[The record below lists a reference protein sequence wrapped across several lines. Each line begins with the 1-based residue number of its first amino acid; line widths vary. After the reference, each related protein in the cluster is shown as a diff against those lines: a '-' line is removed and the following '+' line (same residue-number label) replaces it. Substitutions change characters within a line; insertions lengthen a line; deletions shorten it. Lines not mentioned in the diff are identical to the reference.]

1 MRVLLAEDDNEAAGY
16 VERGLEKLGHR
27 VVRASNGED
36 ALQFGITERFDMIV
50 LDRMMPKREGLD
62 VLRGLRSA
70 DIETPVLVLTAMGG
84 ISDRVDGL
92 DAGADDYLVKPF
104 DISELVARMN
114 ALLRRA
120 SRGEATRIEIGDI
133 EIDLIKR
140 KVTRDGRQVTLQHRE
155 FTLLEL
161 LMRNAG
167 RPVTRKMFLEQ
178 VWGYDFDPKTNVVE
192 SHLSRLRAK
201 LREGFADDPIETVIG
216 QGYRMRVDAQA

>member
-27 VVRASNGED
+27 VVRASNGEE

-114 ALLRRA
+114 ALLRRSA
-120 SRGEATRIEIGDI
+120 RGEATRIEIGDI
-133 EIDLIKR
+133 AIDLIKR
-140 KVTRDGRQVTLQHRE
+140 KVTRDGKQVTLQHRE

-201 LREGFADDPIETVIG
+201 LRDGFVDDPIETVIG
-216 QGYRMRVDAQA
+216 QGYRMRVDAQI

>member
-1 MRVLLAEDDNEAAGY
+1 MRVLLAEDDDEAAGY

-36 ALQFGITERFDMIV
+36 ALQFGTTERFDMIV
-50 LDRMMPKREGLD
+50 LDRMMPQREGLD

-70 DIETPVLVLTAMGG
+70 EIETPVLVLTAMGG

-104 DISELVARMN
+104 DISELVARLN

>member
-1 MRVLLAEDDNEAAGY
+1 MRVLLAEDDDEAAGY

-27 VVRASNGED
+27 VVRVSNGEE
-36 ALQFGITERFDMIV
+36 ALQFGTTERFDMIV

-70 DIETPVLVLTAMGG
+70 EIETPVLVLTAMGG

-114 ALLRRA
+114 ALLRRSA
-120 SRGEATRIEIGDI
+120 RGEATRIEIGDI
-133 EIDLIKR
+133 AIDLIKR
-140 KVTRDGRQVTLQHRE
+140 RVTRGGRQVTLQHRE

-201 LREGFADDPIETVIG
+201 LRDGFADDPIETVIG

>member
-1 MRVLLAEDDNEAAGY
+1 VRVLLAEDDNEAAGY

-27 VVRASNGED
+27 VVRASNGEE

-114 ALLRRA
+114 ALLRRSA
-120 SRGEATRIEIGDI
+120 RGEATRIEIGDI
-133 EIDLIKR
+133 AIDLIKR
-140 KVTRDGRQVTLQHRE
+140 KVTRDGKQVTLQHRE

-201 LREGFADDPIETVIG
+201 LRDGFVDDPIETVIG
-216 QGYRMRVDAQA
+216 QGYRMRVDAQI

>member
-1 MRVLLAEDDNEAAGY
+1 MRVLLAEDDDEAAGY

-27 VVRASNGED
+27 VVRVSNGEE
-36 ALQFGITERFDMIV
+36 ALQFGTTERFDMIV

-70 DIETPVLVLTAMGG
+70 EIETPVLVLTAMGG

-120 SRGEATRIEIGDI
+120 ARGEATRIEIGDI
-133 EIDLIKR
+133 AIDLIKR
-140 KVTRDGRQVTLQHRE
+140 RVTRDGRQVTLQHRE

-201 LREGFADDPIETVIG
+201 LRDGFADDPIETVIG

>member
-1 MRVLLAEDDNEAAGY
+1 MRVLLAEDDDEAAGY

-27 VVRASNGED
+27 VVRVSNGEE
-36 ALQFGITERFDMIV
+36 ALQLGTTERFDMIV

-70 DIETPVLVLTAMGG
+70 EIETPVLVLTAMGG

-120 SRGEATRIEIGDI
+120 ARGEATRIEIGDI
-133 EIDLIKR
+133 AIDLIKR
-140 KVTRDGRQVTLQHRE
+140 RVTRDGRQVTLQHRE

-167 RPVTRKMFLEQ
+167 RAVTRKMFLEQ

-201 LREGFADDPIETVIG
+201 LRDGFADDPIETVIG

>member
-114 ALLRRA
+114 ALLRRSA
-120 SRGEATRIEIGDI
+120 RGEATRIEIGDI
-133 EIDLIKR
+133 AIDLIKR
-140 KVTRDGRQVTLQHRE
+140 KVTRDGKQVTLQHRE

-201 LREGFADDPIETVIG
+201 LRDGFVDDPIETVIG
-216 QGYRMRVDAQA
+216 QGYRMRVDAQI